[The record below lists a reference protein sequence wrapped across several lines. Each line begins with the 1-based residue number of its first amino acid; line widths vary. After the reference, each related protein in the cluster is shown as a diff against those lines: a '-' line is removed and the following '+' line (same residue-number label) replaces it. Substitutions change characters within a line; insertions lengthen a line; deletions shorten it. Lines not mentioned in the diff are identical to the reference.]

1 VEIFARDPFVSRPGY
16 TLIAAGWFCRV
27 EVFHFN
33 AFEVLTYV
41 IYPQSQMAIPFFC
54 KWKLNIGWEI

>member
-1 VEIFARDPFVSRPGY
+1 MEVFARDPFVSRPGY

-33 AFEVLTYV
+33 AFEVPTYV
-41 IYPQSQMAIPFFC
+41 ISTVSNGYSFF
-54 KWKLNIGWEI
+54 L